1 LILAGTSAAILAYCR
16 RIVDATVILD
26 AVLTHPAPPKLPRE
40 FYARRTLTVARQ
52 LIGMHLVHDDAGT
65 RRVGRIVETEAYLG
79 PKDLAAHSS
88 RGRTQR
94 NDVMFG
100 PAGFAYV
107 YFIYGVWYC
116 MNVVTREVDVP
127 QAVLLRGLEPI
138 ENLSDKTW
146 GPGLLCRAMNI
157 DRSLNGTDLLGS
169 TLWIERP
176 PELKRRVRV
185 TRAPRIGVAYA
196 GEWAQR
202 LWRFYD
208 RDSLYVSTARRS
220 ASTPDRPRAG
230 GESTGSESKRSESKR
245 NASTP
250 GSRMGSDRPSRR

>member
-1 LILAGTSAAILAYCR
+1 
-16 RIVDATVILD
+16 
-26 AVLTHPAPPKLPRE
+26 
-40 FYARRTLTVARQ
+40 
-52 LIGMHLVHDDAGT
+52 MHLVHQDGGV

-88 RGRTQR
+88 RGRTAR

-107 YFIYGVWYC
+107 YFIYGFWYC
-116 MNVVTREVDVP
+116 VNIVTREIDVP
-127 QAVLLRGLEPI
+127 QAVLLRALEPI
-138 ENLSDKTW
+138 ANLPDKTW

-157 DRSLNGTDLLGS
+157 DRSMNGTDLCGS
-169 TLWIERP
+169 RLWLERP
-176 PELKRRVRV
+176 ADLKRRVRV
-185 TRAPRIGVAYA
+185 TRATRIGVDYS

-208 RDSLYVSTARRS
+208 RDSLFVSTAS
-220 ASTPDRPRAG
+220 AAARTRFLKTEAL
-230 GESTGSESKRSESKR
+230 KR

-250 GSRMGSDRPSRR
+250 DSRRESVRPSRR

>member
-1 LILAGTSAAILAYCR
+1 LILVGTLLSILAYCR
-16 RIVDATVILD
+16 RIVDSAVILD

-52 LIGMHLVHDDAGT
+52 LIGMHLVHDDGGT

-107 YFIYGVWYC
+107 YFIYGFWYC

-127 QAVLLRGLEPI
+127 QAVLLRALEPI

-169 TLWIERP
+169 KLWLERP
-176 PELKRRVRV
+176 QDSKRRVRV
-185 TRAPRIGVAYA
+185 TRATRIGVDYA

-208 RDSLYVSTARRS
+208 RDSSFVSTA
-220 ASTPDRPRAG
+220 
-230 GESTGSESKRSESKR
+230 KRSSAKR
-245 NASTP
+245 SASTP
-250 GSRMGSDRPSRR
+250 GSRTGSDRPSRR